1 MVHET
6 FMNRARLFVVVFTLL
21 AIVVATGI
29 FFSKH
34 EEPACP
40 NPNRSVE
47 LTGAELSNFFQV
59 PNSTASIFLAA
70 INSTG
75 TGNKKG
81 TLLWEEENVYP
92 NNMHLD
98 KGRTKIVVE
107 KRGFYLVFVQATFKV
122 PSQHRESLM
131 LRVDVQHP
139 EHPEHPDHDCG
150 IFFLFLQTHSSLD
163 CKHNKNDL
171 EHSTSAHYQ
180 PEIESRPNAHLT
192 ALNCSMQNTEYLE
205 WETRKGDAHLHMFN
219 YSNKALIAPQD
230 GNYSIYLQITYRM
243 YEDYHCNPRN
253 LLQLKQEVFHRSDR
267 YPDQTVLMMALD
279 SINCSEKTWR
289 KSLYMSRVFSL
300 EKGDQLK
307 VKVGHLKLIDCN
319 EKKVFFGAFLI

>member
-1 MVHET
+1 MPICKERYLLGFEMSEVQVLDRSVLVLIDHCNEMKRQESISRIVT
-6 FMNRARLFVVVFTLL
+6 CFVFVV
-21 AIVVATGI
+21 
-29 FFSKH
+29 FS
-34 EEPACP
+34 
-40 NPNRSVE
+40 
-47 LTGAELSNFFQV
+47 
-59 PNSTASIFLAA
+59 
-70 INSTG
+70 
-75 TGNKKG
+75 
-81 TLLWEEENVYP
+81 
-92 NNMHLD
+92 
-98 KGRTKIVVE
+98 
-107 KRGFYLVFVQATFKV
+107 
-122 PSQHRESLM
+122 
-131 LRVDVQHP
+131 
-139 EHPEHPDHDCG
+139 G

>member
-40 NPNRSVE
+40 NPNRCVE

-139 EHPEHPDHDCG
+139 EHPEHPDQFSASFLTHCG
-150 IFFLFLQTHSSLD
+150 SGESDVIL
-163 CKHNKNDL
+163 NKPILLWL
-171 EHSTSAHYQ
+171 E
-180 PEIESRPNAHLT
+180 
-192 ALNCSMQNTEYLE
+192 
-205 WETRKGDAHLHMFN
+205 
-219 YSNKALIAPQD
+219 
-230 GNYSIYLQITYRM
+230 
-243 YEDYHCNPRN
+243 PRN
-253 LLQLKQEVFHRSDR
+253 NLTVVTSPPKLVDYGRRPTSTFLTVVKYSDGTDDPCTQECL
-267 YPDQTVLMMALD
+267 P
-279 SINCSEKTWR
+279 
-289 KSLYMSRVFSL
+289 
-300 EKGDQLK
+300 
-307 VKVGHLKLIDCN
+307 
-319 EKKVFFGAFLI
+319 